1 MSFRID
7 PANPKDL
14 VTFVQNQSP
23 SKAPWV
29 FDCDGTL
36 IKGDIASLTAWA
48 LIKLSLMEPAK
59 LPREWASYK
68 PDLFDYSEFRKLRNH
83 IILERGESGV
93 YDWEA
98 LLHSG
103 LPPKT
108 SFDVAKFAIAEAS
121 KVGSLAYLEPTS
133 TLAKWRGEQAWI
145 CSGSPQVCVSAVAEN
160 LSIPKE
166 RVIGTLLEEVDG
178 IQMNRLKAPGVIW
191 EELKREAL
199 LERGIDKPWLVAGD
213 TMGDWQM
220 FEMATGVCWCV
231 VWGEYRHRGEEFRRI
246 IKRRVFN
253 DTLDLPEQPGFYRS
267 EVNGKT
273 WIFEIKGSG

>member
-231 VWGEYRHRGEEFRRI
+231 VWGEYRHQIGRAH
-246 IKRRVFN
+246 V
-253 DTLDLPEQPGFYRS
+253 
-267 EVNGKT
+267 
-273 WIFEIKGSG
+273 